1 MLSRRNLKTEESNE
15 NNWNVKRLKDIVDPY
30 AVEVIHHPPRGFLS
44 CRLVTCTELLM
55 EQESRLVDRYLR
67 PLFYLL
73 NDIMMKWPFFL
84 TFVTISSNQ
93 GRMKSIIE

>member
-1 MLSRRNLKTEESNE
+1 LLSRRNLKKEESNE
-15 NNWNVKRLKDIVDPY
+15 NNWDVKRLKDIVEPY
-30 AVEVIHHPPRGFLS
+30 AVEVIQPRGFLS
-44 CRLVTCTELLM
+44 YRLVTCTELLM
-55 EQESRLVDRYLR
+55 EQERLVDRYLR

>member
-1 MLSRRNLKTEESNE
+1 MLSRQNLKTEESNE
-15 NNWNVKRLKDIVDPY
+15 NNWNVKRLKVLVEPY
-30 AVEVIHHPPRGFLS
+30 AVKVIQPRGFLS

-73 NDIMMKWPFFL
+73 NDIIMKWPFFL
-84 TFVTISSNQ
+84 TFVTMSSSQENE
-93 GRMKSIIE
+93 KHN

>member
-1 MLSRRNLKTEESNE
+1 LLSRQNLQTEESNE
-15 NNWNVKRLKDIVDPY
+15 NNWDVRQRLKDIIEPYVD
-30 AVEVIHHPPRGFLS
+30 EVIQPRGFLS
-44 CRLVTCTELLM
+44 CHLVTCTELLM

-67 PLFYLL
+67 PLFYPL

>member
-1 MLSRRNLKTEESNE
+1 LLSRQNLQTEESHE
-15 NNWNVKRLKDIVDPY
+15 NNWNVKRLKDIVEPY
-30 AVEVIHHPPRGFLS
+30 AVEVIQPRGFLS

-73 NDIMMKWPFFL
+73 NDITNEMAFFSY
-84 TFVTISSNQ
+84 FRYYRQQS
-93 GRMKSIIE
+93 GE